1 MTLLGMYLDKTLAAL
16 FTIAETWEQPKCPS
30 TDDWIKKI
38 WSIYTKKNYSAAPK
52 RKNEIMSFVATWMDL
67 EIIILNE
74 VSQKEKFKCHMIS
87 LIHGIANMT
96 QMNLSTKQ

>member
-30 TDDWIKKI
+30 TDDWIKKM
-38 WSIYTKKNYSAAPK
+38 WSLYTMKNYSAAPK
-52 RKNEIMSFVATWMDL
+52 RKNEIMSFVATWVYL

-74 VSQKEKFKCHMIS
+74 VSQKEKFECHMTS
-87 LIHGIANMT
+87 LIYGISNMT

>member
-30 TDDWIKKI
+30 TDDWIKKM
-38 WSIYTKKNYSAAPK
+38 WSIYTMKNYSAAPR

-74 VSQKEKFKCHMIS
+74 VSQKKKDKYHMIS
-87 LIHGIANMT
+87 LICGV
-96 QMNLSTKQ
+96 

>member
-30 TDDWIKKI
+30 TDDWIKKM
-38 WSIYTKKNYSAAPK
+38 WSIYTMKNYSAAPR

-67 EIIILNE
+67 EIIIPITS
-74 VSQKEKFKCHMIS
+74 SQTEKVNYLMI
-87 LIHGIANMT
+87 
-96 QMNLSTKQ
+96 